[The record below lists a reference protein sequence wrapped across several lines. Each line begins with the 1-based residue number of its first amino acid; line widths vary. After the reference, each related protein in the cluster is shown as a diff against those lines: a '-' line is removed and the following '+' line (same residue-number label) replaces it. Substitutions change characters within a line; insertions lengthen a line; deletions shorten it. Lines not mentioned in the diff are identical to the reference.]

1 MLQWLYLEE
10 TFSSFNGDMLLATD
24 RLDEAQTLA
33 KDKFES
39 KVSLYERKLLN
50 QKDI

>member
-1 MLQWLYLEE
+1 MKEKDK
-10 TFSSFNGDMLLATD
+10 GD
-24 RLDEAQTLA
+24 LA